1 LNLGFSRCLFPR
13 MFFREVMADD
23 TTAHGTRN
31 GVMAGIVPRYCAY
44 GRAFEAAGRRGGT
57 CFEGQCEG

>member
-1 LNLGFSRCLFPR
+1 

-44 GRAFEAAGRRGGT
+44 GRAFEAASRRGGT